1 MKSRLIQM
9 YRNFIICHEG
19 TINRILH
26 VLGIALVIFG
36 LFDKDIVIFI
46 AGAFIQEFGH
56 VYQYFKPKQY
66 KYSPLF
72 CFKPQLLFAY
82 PLFLIGALY
91 ILFSN

>member
-1 MKSRLIQM
+1 M
-9 YRNFIICHEG
+9 YKEFITCHEG
-19 TINRILH
+19 VVNRIFH
-26 VLGIALVIFG
+26 IVGITLVIFG
-36 LFDKDIVIFI
+36 LLNKDIVLFI
-46 AGAFIQEFGH
+46 VGAFTQEFGH
-56 VYQYFKPKQY
+56 VYQYLKTKQY